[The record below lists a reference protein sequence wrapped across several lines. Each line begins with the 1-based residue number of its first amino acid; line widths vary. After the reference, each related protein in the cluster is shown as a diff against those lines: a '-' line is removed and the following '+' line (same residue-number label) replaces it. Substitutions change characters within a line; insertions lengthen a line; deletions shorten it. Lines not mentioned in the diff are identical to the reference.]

1 MLMINSMAKTLAP
14 DATASELN
22 RKIIEGLM
30 HEEKAALHTYVS
42 DTLNAE
48 AKKIM

>member
-1 MLMINSMAKTLAP
+1 MINSIAKTLEP
-14 DATASELN
+14 DATAKELN
-22 RKIIEGLM
+22 RQIIEGLM